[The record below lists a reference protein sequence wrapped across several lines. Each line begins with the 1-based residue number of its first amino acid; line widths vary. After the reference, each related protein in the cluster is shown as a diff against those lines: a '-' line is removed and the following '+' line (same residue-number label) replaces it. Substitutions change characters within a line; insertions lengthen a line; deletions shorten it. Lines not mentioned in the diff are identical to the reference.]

1 MARKTGSKRVSKVK
15 NLQRAPKR
23 LGYKFFSFVITFL
36 MIASGVFYFSLNYVP
51 KAMYEEQ
58 LMLPKMKENYYV
70 SQWCRDDFGKREF
83 VLWDN
88 TRVDCLT
95 KDYAIEFD
103 FANKWAEGVGQSL
116 YYSKMTGKKPGLA
129 LIITDISDYKYVKRI
144 ERLES
149 DIKLFLI
156 KAY

>member
-1 MARKTGSKRVSKVK
+1 MGRKAKK
-15 NLQRAPKR
+15 NIHTYRN
-23 LGYKFFSFVITFL
+23 KFIAFLFSVL
-36 MIASGVFYFSLNYVP
+36 LIASGIFYVTLNYVP
-51 KAMYEEQ
+51 QKLYETQ
-58 LMLPKMKENYYV
+58 DMRSGMKEAYYV

-103 FANKWAEGVGQSL
+103 FAKKWAESIGQAL
-116 YYSKMTGKKPGLA
+116 YYAKMTGKKPA
-129 LIITDISDYKYVKRI
+129 VTLILTQLEDYKYIKRV
-144 ERLES
+144 ERL
-149 DIKLFLI
+149 DNGIKIFLI